1 MEEKRTEKARGK
13 NKRSAVCKAHERWC
27 AFERVPN
34 EQEMRK
40 ALEEK
45 EAVSEE
51 AERKEFQGEGGL
63 RWCWGG

>member
-1 MEEKRTEKARGK
+1 M
-13 NKRSAVCKAHERWC
+13 C

-51 AERKEFQGEGGL
+51 AERKEFQGEGAPMVLGRL
-63 RWCWGG
+63 INYA